1 MEFFTKSDFYK
12 HKEKVHD
19 EKKKYTKEQNR
30 TISFKQQ
37 ITKTYAKIQ
46 NNFQEEVSLLT
57 CEKLSAPKKLFLHKW
72 QNNSLRLMRAP
83 LTNMQNTMSRRGVM
97 KRTQK
102 IIKRSNFVSST
113 KENVKIYNITDRSK
127 EGIDRGL
134 NSIEF

>member
-1 MEFFTKSDFYK
+1 MIFFTKSDFYK

-30 TISFKQQ
+30 TSSKQR
-37 ITKTYAKIQ
+37 TTETYAKIQ
-46 NNFQEEVSLLT
+46 NNEVSLLT
-57 CEKLSAPKKLFLHKW
+57 CERSAPKKYLLNKW
-72 QNNSLRLMRAP
+72 QNNSLQLMGAP

-102 IIKRSNFVSST
+102 IIKRSNFVSSA

>member
-1 MEFFTKSDFYK
+1 MKFFTKSDFYE
-12 HKEKVHD
+12 HKETVHN
-19 EKKKYTKEQNR
+19 EKKKYIKEQNR
-30 TISFKQQ
+30 TISSKQQ
-37 ITKTYAKIQ
+37 TTKTYAKIQ
-46 NNFQEEVSLLT
+46 NNEISLLT
-57 CEKLSAPKKLFLHKW
+57 CEKLSAPKKYLLNKW
-72 QNNSLRLMRAP
+72 QNNSLRLGAP

-102 IIKRSNFVSST
+102 IIKRSNFVSSA

>member
-1 MEFFTKSDFYK
+1 MIFLTKSDFYK

-30 TISFKQQ
+30 TTSSKQR
-37 ITKTYAKIQ
+37 TTETYAKIQ
-46 NNFQEEVSLLT
+46 NNKVSLLT
-57 CEKLSAPKKLFLHKW
+57 CEKLSAPKKYLLNKW
-72 QNNSLRLMRAP
+72 QNNSLRLMGAP

-102 IIKRSNFVSST
+102 IIKRSNFVSSA

-127 EGIDRGL
+127 EGINRGL